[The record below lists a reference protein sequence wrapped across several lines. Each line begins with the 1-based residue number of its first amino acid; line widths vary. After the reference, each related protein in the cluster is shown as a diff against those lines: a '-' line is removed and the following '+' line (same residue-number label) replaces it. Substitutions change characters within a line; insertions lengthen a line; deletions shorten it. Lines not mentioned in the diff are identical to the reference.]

1 MNWFFSSSLGSFKGT
16 LSRNS
21 VFVKQRPLESLWST
35 CI

>member
-1 MNWFFSSSLGSFKGT
+1 MCFISGCFVLKGT
-16 LSRNS
+16 PGRNS